1 MVSKSRGCKFSWE
14 YFPSVTRR
22 QIQIGNIGTAG
33 PEIFRQNIEIA
44 LSPVLLR
51 FHLVYIDK
59 CNPFTGLSTERF
71 YSNAKKERKFS
82 TSPCAHINVKPLII
96 GTCFMSIFC
105 RCRRGKEKKWVLTA

>member
-1 MVSKSRGCKFSWE
+1 MGG
-14 YFPSVTRR
+14 FPVCDKATNS
-22 QIQIGNIGTAG
+22 GKIGTAG
-33 PEIFRQNIEIA
+33 TEIFRQNIKIA
-44 LSPVLLR
+44 LSPVLER

-59 CNPFTGLSTERF
+59 CNPFTGLSTEWF

-105 RCRRGKEKKWVLTA
+105 RCRRGKEKKMGADSVSFFFSF

>member
-14 YFPSVTRR
+14 VFLSVTRR

-33 PEIFRQNIEIA
+33 PEIFRQNIEIT
-44 LSPVLLR
+44 LSPVLER

-82 TSPCAHINVKPLII
+82 TSPCAHVNV
-96 GTCFMSIFC
+96 
-105 RCRRGKEKKWVLTA
+105 